1 MKMLELL
8 DRFERLQLGCLRQNI
23 QAKYEATLQQ
33 FMAEIEQLRQVLTYI
48 QFLCGYM
55 HLSHLYTY
63 IHTYEVSWTW
73 SAQCKCVQPATL
85 VACTYVCTVCTYFYC
100 TVPCSPC
107 RYYSALSLHT
117 YIRMCC
123 EPETCEQFVS
133 CSLIVSIT
141 VVLLSLL
148 QTYQANYQNP
158 PLDRNMPPIAG
169 AIMWERQLMIHME
182 NTIGP
187 LRNKPNVIAT
197 PTGKQMTKRFNA
209 MAKILVEYELV
220 HHRGWVEM
228 VEVARGSL
236 NATVLVRHNGQLMVN
251 LDPLLF
257 EMEREVQCMKA
268 LGLGIPEKAQAV
280 DITNMKATYHR
291 LKDLVRAYSELCTIK
306 HEVFAPLFRYQLR
319 KVDRA
324 ISPGLVHVTWASFN
338 VDLFIVSVTK
348 SMGDMWKFIKQVSE
362 TVDTC

>member
-1 MKMLELL
+1 MLRVL
-8 DRFERLQLGCLRQNI
+8 RLVN
-23 QAKYEATLQQ
+23 
-33 FMAEIEQLRQVLTYI
+33 
-48 QFLCGYM
+48 
-55 HLSHLYTY
+55 S
-63 IHTYEVSWTW
+63 
-73 SAQCKCVQPATL
+73 
-85 VACTYVCTVCTYFYC
+85 
-100 TVPCSPC
+100 
-107 RYYSALSLHT
+107 LSLVV
-117 YIRMCC
+117 CL
-123 EPETCEQFVS
+123 F
-133 CSLIVSIT
+133 VSIT
-141 VVLLSLL
+141 VVLLPIL

-187 LRNKPNVIAT
+187 LRNKPDIIAT
-197 PTGKQMTKRFNA
+197 PTGKQMTKRFNT

-228 VEVARGSL
+228 VEVAHGSL

-268 LGLGIPEKAQAV
+268 LGLSIPEKAQAV

-291 LKDLVRAYSELCTIK
+291 LKDLVQAYSELCTIK

-362 TVDTC
+362 EIGDTCQCTFVHIRNVPTHMYTYTFSFMIAY

>member
-1 MKMLELL
+1 M
-8 DRFERLQLGCLRQNI
+8 N
-23 QAKYEATLQQ
+23 
-33 FMAEIEQLRQVLTYI
+33 
-48 QFLCGYM
+48 
-55 HLSHLYTY
+55 S
-63 IHTYEVSWTW
+63 
-73 SAQCKCVQPATL
+73 
-85 VACTYVCTVCTYFYC
+85 
-100 TVPCSPC
+100 
-107 RYYSALSLHT
+107 LSLVV
-117 YIRMCC
+117 CL
-123 EPETCEQFVS
+123 F
-133 CSLIVSIT
+133 VSIT
-141 VVLLSLL
+141 VVLLPIL

-187 LRNKPNVIAT
+187 LRNKPDIIAT
-197 PTGKQMTKRFNA
+197 PTGKQMTKRFNT

-228 VEVARGSL
+228 VEVAHGSL

-257 EMEREVQCMKA
+257 EMEREVQCMKG
-268 LGLGIPEKAQAV
+268 LGLSIPEKAQAV

-291 LKDLVRAYSELCTIK
+291 LKDLVQAYSKLRTIK

-362 TVDTC
+362 ETGDTCQCTYCTYTHIRMLSHL